1 MTAVATVSSYE
12 VIRTPQESRTAM
24 SVYERVNPIEF
35 VDKFGRIFAMTKA
48 GGAKTIEE
56 GQLLALACLS
66 ENTTVFR
73 IAKRYHLM
81 EGKLVTKADVM
92 LADFRKAG
100 GKHKWIKNGD
110 DLQTASAEF
119 TFDGQAEIV
128 TYTMDDA
135 KREKLIRAG
144 GTWEKNPG
152 AMLRARC
159 ATKAIKM
166 ICPEVADGDYTEE
179 EMGREDDV
187 VQGTVLQSSAPSAAS
202 IVGVDQSEAALTKRK
217 RRTAAEIAAD
227 QAAANGSTQGNVTAT
242 VTTATESSAA
252 VVNQS
257 DVIDVEATAATT
269 ATETQ
274 GATTSTAPAVQSV
287 PATSQEFNPEL
298 AGSIKPETIAKIDAL
313 AGRFGTNREGLEAHL
328 KAGNEGFAGILSL
341 SETAGSQLAANL
353 ETQLNAAAAAA
364 ASAQAGK

>member
-1 MTAVATVSSYE
+1 MTAVANVNEYE
-12 VIRTPQESRTAM
+12 VIRTPMVSRTAM

-35 VDKFGRIFAMTKA
+35 VDKFGRIFAHTKA
-48 GGAKTIEE
+48 GGAKTVED

-81 EGKLVTKADVM
+81 EGKLVTKSDVM

-100 GKHKWIKNGD
+100 GKHKWIKDGD

-119 TFDGQAEIV
+119 TFDDQSQVV
-128 TYTMDDA
+128 TYTIEDA
-135 KREKLIRAG
+135 KREKLIRPG
-144 GTWEKNPG
+144 GNWEKNPG

-159 ATKAIKM
+159 VTKAIRM
-166 ICPEVADGDYTEE
+166 LCPEVADGDYTEE
-179 EMGREDDV
+179 EMDREDDV
-187 VQGTVLQSSAPSAAS
+187 VQGTVVQSSAPSAAS
-202 IVGVDQSEAALTKRK
+202 IVGVDQGEAGTTKRK

-227 QAAANGSTQGNVTAT
+227 QAAAANGSTQGNVSATA
-242 VTTATESSAA
+242 TTATESSAA
-252 VVNQS
+252 TATES
-257 DVIDVEATAATT
+257 DVIDVEATTATT
-269 ATETQ
+269 ATATQ
-274 GATTSTAPAVQSV
+274 GATTSTAPA
-287 PATSQEFNPEL
+287 AQEFNPEL

-341 SETAGSQLAANL
+341 SETAGLQLAANL